1 MGTATLEEQLLQQL
15 ITMRGAFFHYIFLD
29 LCKSYN
35 TLDME
40 RCLDILVGYGVRPR
54 MLRILSRSWVW
65 LQIASK
71 SRDHCRPVLHS
82 HCGVTQG
89 DPLSPTIF
97 NVFVDAVI
105 RHWMTVVEVP
115 QEGAI
120 QGLGTSTQTVL
131 ALFYGN
137 DGLILLPERACHQG
151 AFDALR
157 RIFG

>member
-1 MGTATLEEQLLQQL
+1 MAAKEGGHYRTA
-15 ITMRGAFFHYIFLD
+15 FHRHH
-29 LCKSYN
+29 K
-35 TLDME
+35 
-40 RCLDILVGYGVRPR
+40 
-54 MLRILSRSWVW
+54 
-65 LQIASK
+65 
-71 SRDHCRPVLHS
+71 
-82 HCGVTQG
+82 VTQG

-120 QGLGTSTQTVL
+120 QGLETSTQTVL

-137 DGLILLPERACHQG
+137 DGLISLPERACHQG